1 MIGITEFYKKVLPS
15 QGVYCI
21 ATIEPNEDA
30 RTRHYYVES
39 IDDIEPKINELKP
52 DGTSIYV
59 THSTFKGYKRAKDD
73 AIYSRSFFVDL
84 DVGETKEYA
93 TKEEAEVALDE
104 FIEKANLPPP
114 IKLDSGRGMWAWWAF
129 DRDIPIDEWKLYAD
143 VFKKYC
149 TDNGLKIDAQVTADA
164 ARVTRTPNCTN
175 WKANPPAETKV
186 LSDELPVYVFDE
198 FKEFLDSVSPK
209 DLSIEAVLKAA
220 KKGLSQEEREAQG
233 ASDWESS
240 FEKLLDLSLKGVGCN
255 QIKFMMEQPNQV
267 SYDLWT
273 AGLTVASRCTDS
285 ETAIHTISE
294 KGPTYNREATIL
306 KAATFG
312 GVHPCTSFENA
323 NPEGCQGCPKKGA
336 ITNPLIFARKL
347 REGTNVSVIPFN
359 EDNVDIHGAVD
370 QVTSN
375 TTPSLNSRKLPP
387 GLLPFFAGPSGGI
400 YRELP
405 PEYDKVTKQLVPTN
419 PAIICEQYVEA
430 LKKLR
435 NDVDGDCLL
444 MRVEYKHNPPRE
456 FLFPIKCA
464 YSPDKMMDILASKS
478 VIINRKNVIHFM
490 DYITEWGQY
499 LERTGMDDVM
509 RTQMGWTDKDHTS
522 FVIGDKEYMR
532 SGETRSVPVS
542 VPTRVVGPLL
552 HEKGTFENW
561 KNAAN
566 KLNLPGME
574 LHAFFM
580 LAGFASPLMADS
592 STAGGTIC
600 LTGKAG
606 AAKTGALYS
615 GLSMWGDPE
624 ALHIHTGKQNT
635 TFNGLKSRL
644 NALHNLPLALDE
656 ITNMTADDLSNT
668 IHALSSGKAKI
679 RAEGSFNAERAY
691 EASANMIALMTSN
704 SSIYDKLAAAKA
716 DPNGEVARLIEFMI
730 TQPEAIKNDE
740 TLGRQIFETMKHN
753 YGHGGSRFIKAL
765 FDMEAKG
772 NVIRDYDH
780 PDQEY
785 GPTFQKWLKRF
796 IDDIGFD
803 PADRFYHNLITFSM
817 GAGDICNEYGILD
830 NFGVE
835 RIYQII
841 VKEIKN
847 IKRNII
853 QVNTMDYENLL
864 SEFLIQHHAGTLVIK
879 NNKMYEE
886 PRAPLVIRIEDSGII
901 YISRTMFNTY
911 LVTEK
916 RANLMEFKNGIKDT
930 GIELFEK
937 RIRMTAGWKYTGSD
951 NYNVWCY
958 GFKRKEFVDKILGSK
973 DLELEST

>member
-39 IDDIEPKINELKP
+39 LDDIEPKIEELKKE
-52 DGTSIYV
+52 GNNIYV
-59 THSTFKGYKRAKDD
+59 THSTFKAYKRSKED
-73 AIYSRSFFVDL
+73 AVFSRSFFVDL
-84 DVGETKEYA
+84 DVGENKEYA
-93 TKEEAEVALDE
+93 TKEEAELALDE
-104 FIEKANLPPP
+104 FLEKANLPPP

-129 DRDIPIDEWKLYAD
+129 DRDIPINEWKLYAD

-149 TDNGLKIDAQVTADA
+149 MDNGLKIDAQVTADLS
-164 ARVTRTPNCTN
+164 RVTRTPNCLNYKTD
-175 WKANPPAETKV
+175 PPSETKV

-198 FKEFLDSVSPK
+198 FKEFLDQISPK

-220 KKGLSQEEREAQG
+220 KKGMTQEERDAQG
-233 ASDWESS
+233 ASNWESS

-255 QIKFMMEQPNQV
+255 QIKHLYENPDDV

-273 AGLTVASRCTDS
+273 AGLTVASRCIDA

-294 KGPTYNREATIL
+294 KAKNYNREATIL

-312 GVHPCTSFENA
+312 GVHPCSAFENA
-323 NPEGCQGCPKKGA
+323 NPQGCDGCPKKGA

-347 REGTNVSVIPFN
+347 RETPIVPVKENQAVFSAVEQPVTAIATTTTFSIPS
-359 EDNVDIHGAVD
+359 A
-370 QVTSN
+370 
-375 TTPSLNSRKLPP
+375 
-387 GLLPFFAGPSGGI
+387 LLPFFAGPNGGI
-400 YRELP
+400 FKEMP
-405 PEYDKVTKQLVPTN
+405 PEYDKVTKQLVDTN
-419 PAIICEQYVEA
+419 PIQICEQNVWV

-444 MRVEYKHNPPRE
+444 IRVEYKHNAARE

-464 YSPDKMMDILASKS
+464 YSPDKMMDIMASKS
-478 VIINRKNVIHFM
+478 IIINRGNVLHFM
-490 DYITEWGQY
+490 DYITKWGQY
-499 LERTGMDDVM
+499 LENKGRDDIM

-522 FVIGDKEYMR
+522 FVLGNKEYLR
-532 SGETRSVPVS
+532 TGEVLNVPVS

-552 HEKGTFENW
+552 FEKGTFENW

-580 LAGFASPLMADS
+580 LAGFASPLMAYS

-704 SSIYDKLAAAKA
+704 RSIYDKLAAAKA

-730 TQPEAIKNDE
+730 VQPEAIKQDE

-753 YGHGGSRFIKAL
+753 FGHAGPKFIKAIY
-765 FDMEAKG
+765 DMEANG
-772 NVIRDYDH
+772 NYIRDFND
-780 PDQEY
+780 PEQKY
-785 GPTFQKWLKRF
+785 GPLFQGWLERF
-796 IDDIGFD
+796 INDIGFD

-817 GAGDICNEYGILD
+817 GAGDICNKYEILD

-835 RIYQII
+835 RIYERI
-841 VKEIKN
+841 VHEVKN
-847 IKRNII
+847 IKQNII

-864 SEFLIQHHAGTLVIK
+864 SEFLIKNHAGTLVVK
-879 NNKMYEE
+879 GGKMYEE
-886 PRAPLVIRIEDSGII
+886 PRAPLVIRIEDNGII
-901 YISRTMFNTY
+901 YISRTIFNAY
-911 LVTEK
+911 LVTDK
-916 RANLMEFKNGIKDT
+916 NANIMEFKNGIKDT

-937 RIRMTAGWKYTGSD
+937 RVRMTAGWKYTGSD
-951 NYNVWCY
+951 DYNVWCY
-958 GFKRKEFVDKILGSK
+958 GFKRKEFVDRFLGAK
-973 DLELEST
+973 DMQFESAA